1 MSIPCDKI
9 FLLVLNLFILH
20 LTIFFFISDVKD
32 NYLHQDDITRVM
44 DSGHEECR
52 VTLGRTATENEED
65 TLEKAKD
72 TAAPDSL
79 GMTKPHS

>member
-1 MSIPCDKI
+1 M
-9 FLLVLNLFILH
+9 
-20 LTIFFFISDVKD
+20 KD
-32 NYLHQDDITRVM
+32 NYLHHLQDDITRVM